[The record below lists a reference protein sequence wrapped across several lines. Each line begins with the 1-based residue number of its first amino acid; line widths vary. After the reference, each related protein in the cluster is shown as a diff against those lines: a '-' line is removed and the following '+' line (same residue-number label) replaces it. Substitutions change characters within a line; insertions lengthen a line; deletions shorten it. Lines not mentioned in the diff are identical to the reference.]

1 MSGAYLMLFAMIF
14 LGIMGAVNVIL
25 FIGNLGTPDA
35 PPVSVTP
42 DGWGVEGGRVWCEVE
57 GKVRAALKATD
68 GKVIINAGEEL
79 LSDSEFAVICRNLI
93 ADCPRVTLRA
103 TKKKQ
108 I

>member
-25 FIGNLGTPDA
+25 FIGNLGTPAA

-42 DGWGVEGGRVWCEVE
+42 
-57 GKVRAALKATD
+57 D

>member
-25 FIGNLGTPDA
+25 FIGNPAA

-42 DGWGVEGGRVWCEVE
+42 DGCDDVE

>member
-25 FIGNLGTPDA
+25 FIGNLGMPAT

-42 DGWGVEGGRVWCEVE
+42 DGCDDVE
-57 GKVRAALKATD
+57 GKVRD

-103 TKKKQ
+103 IKKKQ

>member
-25 FIGNLGTPDA
+25 FIGNLGTP
-35 PPVSVTP
+35 PVSVTP
-42 DGWGVEGGRVWCEVE
+42 DGCDDVE

-103 TKKKQ
+103 SKKKQ

>member
-25 FIGNLGTPDA
+25 FIGNLGTPAA

-42 DGWGVEGGRVWCEVE
+42 DGCDDVE
-57 GKVRAALKATD
+57 GKVREALKATD

-103 TKKKQ
+103 IKKKQ

>member
-25 FIGNLGTPDA
+25 FIGNLGMPAT

-42 DGWGVEGGRVWCEVE
+42 DGCDDVE

-79 LSDSEFAVICRNLI
+79 LSEFAVICRNLI

>member
-25 FIGNLGTPDA
+25 FIGNLGTPVV

-42 DGWGVEGGRVWCEVE
+42 DGCDDVE